1 MKILNVSQAQ
11 DTEAW
16 LDARIGK
23 ITGTKAGTLALEHYA
38 QKDVAKLE
46 AMADKAKTEEKAKE
60 YREKARQ
67 AKRDNERLKVNLDFW
82 QFLADMIAEQPDGEP
97 PMERGHRLENTN
109 IMMACDKF
117 DISPDVVEFDTGMWV
132 SSTDDRIAVS
142 PDAHAKPQKHID
154 IDGLE
159 HNPTFAFEAK
169 SLGTKYHLQ
178 TVVPFR
184 VYQMLNYSE
193 TPDSQRNE
201 LQSLSLKLFPE
212 ILETRREFDFIPE
225 QYQSQVLQYFVVNPD
240 LQTVYFTMLDDRVYG
255 SLQHEVF
262 AVERQSVASEI
273 EAQETKELQTLA
285 LIDELQKLGGVD
297 W

>member
-11 DTEAW
+11 DTQAW

-46 AMADKAKTEEKAKE
+46 AMADKAKTEEKAEE
-60 YREKARQ
+60 YREKAEQ
-67 AKRDNERLKVNLDFW
+67 AKRDNARLKVNLDFW
-82 QFLADMIAEQPDGEP
+82 QFLADIIAEQPDGEP

-109 IMMACDKF
+109 IMLACEKLG
-117 DISPDVVEFDTGMWV
+117 IPTYSVEFDAGMWV
-132 SSTDDRIAVS
+132 SDVDDRIAVS
-142 PDAHAKPQKHID
+142 PDAHAKPQIG
-154 IDGLE
+154 INGLE
-159 HNPTFAFEAK
+159 YNSTFAFEAK

-184 VYQMLNYSE
+184 VFQMLNDSE
-193 TPDSQRNE
+193 TPNSQRDG
-201 LQSLSLKLFPE
+201 LRSLALKLFPE
-212 ILETRREFDFIPE
+212 VLESRREFDFIPE

-240 LQTVYFTMLDDRVYG
+240 LETVYFTMFDDRVYS
-255 SLQHEVF
+255 SLRHEVF
-262 AVERQSVASEI
+262 EVDRLSVASEI
-273 EAQETKELQTLA
+273 EAQETKELQTLT

>member
-11 DTEAW
+11 DTQAW

-23 ITGTKAGTLALEHYA
+23 ITGTKAGTLSLENYA

-46 AMADKAKTEEKAKE
+46 AMADKAKTEEKAEE
-60 YREKARQ
+60 YREKAEQ

-109 IMMACDKF
+109 IMMACEKL
-117 DISPDVVEFDTGMWV
+117 DISADIVEFDTGMWV
-132 SSTDDRIAVS
+132 SDVDDRIAVS
-142 PDAHAKPQKHID
+142 PDAHAKPQID
-154 IDGLE
+154 INGLKY
-159 HNPTFAFEAK
+159 NPTFAFEAK

-184 VYQMLNYSE
+184 VSQMLNDPE
-193 TPDSQRNE
+193 TPNSQRDE
-201 LQSLSLKLFPE
+201 LQSLALKLFPE
-212 ILETRREFDFIPE
+212 VLQSRREFDFIPE
-225 QYQSQVLQYFVVNPD
+225 QYQAQVLQYFVVNPD
-240 LQTVYFTMLDDRVYG
+240 LQTVYFTMYDDRVYS
-255 SLQHEVF
+255 SLRHEVF
-262 AVERQSVASEI
+262 EVDRLSVASEI

>member
-46 AMADKAKTEEKAKE
+46 AMADKAKTEEKAEE

-109 IMMACDKF
+109 IMMACEKF

-132 SSTDDRIAVS
+132 SDVDDRIAVS
-142 PDAHAKPQKHID
+142 PDAHAKPRIFN
-154 IDGLE
+154 GLG

-240 LQTVYFTMLDDRVYG
+240 LHTVYFTMLDDRVYG

-285 LIDELQKLGGVD
+285 LIDGLQKLGDVD

>member
-142 PDAHAKPQKHID
+142 PDAHAKPQN

-193 TPDSQRNE
+193 TPNSQRNE

-240 LQTVYFTMLDDRVYG
+240 LKTVYFTMFDDRVYG

>member
-1 MKILNVSQAQ
+1 MRILNVSQTQ
-11 DTEAW
+11 DTQAW

-38 QKDVAKLE
+38 QKDVSKLE
-46 AMADKAKTEEKAKE
+46 AMADKAKTEEKAEE
-60 YREKARQ
+60 YREKAKQ

-109 IMMACDKF
+109 IMMACEKL
-117 DISPDVVEFDTGMWV
+117 DISTDIVEFDTGMWV
-132 SSTDDRIAVS
+132 SDVDDRIAVS
-142 PDAHAKPQKHID
+142 PDAHAKPQ
-154 IDGLE
+154 GLE
-159 HNPTFAFEAK
+159 YNPTFAFEAK

-184 VYQMLNYSE
+184 VFQMLNDSE
-193 TPDSQRNE
+193 TPNSQRAE
-201 LQSLSLKLFPE
+201 LQSLALKLFPE
-212 ILETRREFDFIPE
+212 VLESRREFDFIPE
-225 QYQSQVLQYFVVNPD
+225 QYQAQVLQYFVVNPD
-240 LQTVYFTMLDDRVYG
+240 LETVYFTMYDDRVYS
-255 SLQHEVF
+255 SLRHEVF
-262 AVERQSVASEI
+262 QVDRLSVASEI
-273 EAQETKELQTLA
+273 EAQETKELQTLT

>member
-23 ITGTKAGTLALEHYA
+23 ITGTKAGTLALEHYT

-46 AMADKAKTEEKAKE
+46 AMADKAKTEEKAEE

-109 IMMACDKF
+109 IMMACEKF

-132 SSTDDRIAVS
+132 SDVDDRIAVS
-142 PDAHAKPQKHID
+142 PDAHAKPRIFN
-154 IDGLE
+154 GLE

-201 LQSLSLKLFPE
+201 LQSLALKLFPE
-212 ILETRREFDFIPE
+212 ILGTRREFDFIPE
-225 QYQSQVLQYFVVNPD
+225 QYQSQVLQYFIVNPD
-240 LQTVYFTMLDDRVYG
+240 LHTVYFTMLDDRVYG

>member
-46 AMADKAKTEEKAKE
+46 AIADKAKTEEKAEE

-109 IMMACDKF
+109 IMMACEKF

-132 SSTDDRIAVS
+132 SDVDDRIAVS
-142 PDAHAKPQKHID
+142 PDAHAKPRIFN
-154 IDGLE
+154 GLE

-193 TPDSQRNE
+193 TPNSQRNE
-201 LQSLSLKLFPE
+201 LQSLALKLFPE

-240 LQTVYFTMLDDRVYG
+240 LHTVYFTMLDDRVYG

-273 EAQETKELQTLA
+273 EAQEAKELQTLA
-285 LIDELQKLGGVD
+285 LIDGLQKLGGVD

>member
-46 AMADKAKTEEKAKE
+46 AMADKAKTEEKAEE

-97 PMERGHRLENTN
+97 PMERGHRLENAN
-109 IMMACDKF
+109 IMMACEKF

-132 SSTDDRIAVS
+132 SDVDDRIAVS
-142 PDAHAKPQKHID
+142 PDAHAKPRIFN
-154 IDGLE
+154 GLE

-201 LQSLSLKLFPE
+201 LQSLALKLFPE
-212 ILETRREFDFIPE
+212 ILGTRREFDFIPE

-240 LQTVYFTMLDDRVYG
+240 LHTVYFTMLDDRVYG

-285 LIDELQKLGGVD
+285 LIDGLQKLGGVD

>member
-46 AMADKAKTEEKAKE
+46 AMADKAKTEEKAEE
-60 YREKARQ
+60 YRAKAEQ

-109 IMMACDKF
+109 IMMACEKF

-132 SSTDDRIAVS
+132 SDVDDRIAVS
-142 PDAHAKPQKHID
+142 PDAHAKPRIFN
-154 IDGLE
+154 GLE

-240 LQTVYFTMLDDRVYG
+240 LHTVYFTMLDDRVYG

-285 LIDELQKLGGVD
+285 LIDGLQKLGGVD

>member
-11 DTEAW
+11 DTQAW

-23 ITGTKAGTLALEHYA
+23 ITGTKAGALALERYA

-46 AMADKAKTEEKAKE
+46 AMADKAKTEEKAEE
-60 YREKARQ
+60 YRVKAEQ

-109 IMMACDKF
+109 IMMACEKL

-132 SSTDDRIAVS
+132 SDVDDRIAVS
-142 PDAHAKPQKHID
+142 PDAHAKPQID
-154 IDGLE
+154 INGLE
-159 HNPTFAFEAK
+159 YNPTFAFEAK

-178 TVVPFR
+178 TVAPFR
-184 VYQMLNYSE
+184 VFQLLNDSE
-193 TPDSQRNE
+193 TPSSQRDE
-201 LQSLSLKLFPE
+201 LQSLALKLFPE
-212 ILETRREFDFIPE
+212 ILESRREFDFIPE
-225 QYQSQVLQYFVVNPD
+225 QYQAQVIQYFIVNPD
-240 LQTVYFTMLDDRVYG
+240 LQTVYFTMFDDRVYG

-262 AVERQSVASEI
+262 EVDRRSVASEI

>member
-109 IMMACDKF
+109 IMMACKKF

-132 SSTDDRIAVS
+132 SDVDDRIAVS
-142 PDAHAKPQKHID
+142 PDAHAKPRIFN
-154 IDGLE
+154 GLE

-184 VYQMLNYSE
+184 VCQMLNYSG
-193 TPDSQRNE
+193 TPNSQRDE
-201 LQSLSLKLFPE
+201 LQSLALKLFPE
-212 ILETRREFDFIPE
+212 ILESRREFDFIPE

-240 LQTVYFTMLDDRVYG
+240 LKTVYFTMFDDRVYG

-273 EAQETKELQTLA
+273 EAQETKELQTLG

>member
-11 DTEAW
+11 DTQAW

-23 ITGTKAGTLALEHYA
+23 ITGTKAGTLAIEHYA

-46 AMADKAKTEEKAKE
+46 AMADKAKTEEKAE
-60 YREKARQ
+60 ECRAKAEQ

-109 IMMACDKF
+109 IMMACEKLG
-117 DISPDVVEFDTGMWV
+117 ISPDVVEFDTGMWV
-132 SSTDDRIAVS
+132 SDVDDRIAVS
-142 PDAHAKPQKHID
+142 PDAHAKLQID
-154 IDGLE
+154 INGLE
-159 HNPTFAFEAK
+159 YCPTFAFEAK

-184 VYQMLNYSE
+184 VFMMLN
-193 TPDSQRNE
+193 DSGTSDEQRE
-201 LQSLSLKLFPE
+201 GLRSLALKLFPE
-212 ILETRREFDFIPE
+212 VLGSRREFDFVPE
-225 QYQSQVLQYFVVNPD
+225 QYQAQVLQYFVVNPG
-240 LQTVYFTMLDDRVYG
+240 LRTVFFTMFDDRVYG

-262 AVERQSVASEI
+262 KVERGSVTDEI
-273 EAQETKELQTLA
+273 EAQETKELQTLN

>member
-46 AMADKAKTEEKAKE
+46 AMADKAKTEEKAEE
-60 YREKARQ
+60 YREKAEQ

-109 IMMACDKF
+109 IMMACEKF
-117 DISPDVVEFDTGMWV
+117 DISTDIVEFDTGMWV
-132 SSTDDRIAVS
+132 SDVDDRIAVS
-142 PDAHAKPQKHID
+142 PDAHAKPRIFN
-154 IDGLE
+154 GLE

-193 TPDSQRNE
+193 TPNSQRNE
-201 LQSLSLKLFPE
+201 LQSLALKLFPE

-240 LQTVYFTMLDDRVYG
+240 LHTVYFTMLDDRVYG

-285 LIDELQKLGGVD
+285 LIDGLQKLGGVD

>member
-46 AMADKAKTEEKAKE
+46 AMADKAKTEEKAEE

-109 IMMACDKF
+109 IMMACEKF

-132 SSTDDRIAVS
+132 SDVDDRIAVS
-142 PDAHAKPQKHID
+142 PDAHAKPRIFN
-154 IDGLE
+154 GLE

-193 TPDSQRNE
+193 TPNSQRNE
-201 LQSLSLKLFPE
+201 LQSLALKLFPE

-240 LQTVYFTMLDDRVYG
+240 LHTVYFTMLDDRVYG

-273 EAQETKELQTLA
+273 EAQETKELQTLS
-285 LIDELQKLGGVD
+285 LIDGLQKLGGVD

>member
-46 AMADKAKTEEKAKE
+46 AMADKAKTEEKAEE

-142 PDAHAKPQKHID
+142 PDAHAKPQNIN
-154 IDGLE
+154 GLE

-193 TPDSQRNE
+193 TPNSQRDE
-201 LQSLSLKLFPE
+201 LQSLALKLFPE

-240 LQTVYFTMLDDRVYG
+240 LKTVYFTMFDDRVYG

>member
-1 MKILNVSQAQ
+1 MRILNVSQSQ
-11 DTEAW
+11 DTQAW

-46 AMADKAKTEEKAKE
+46 AMADKAKTEEKAEE
-60 YREKARQ
+60 YREKAEQ
-67 AKRDNERLKVNLDFW
+67 AKRDNARLKVNLDFW

-109 IMMACDKF
+109 IMMACEKL

-132 SSTDDRIAVS
+132 SDVDDRIAVS
-142 PDAHAKPQKHID
+142 PDAHAKPQTD
-154 IDGLE
+154 INGLKY
-159 HNPTFAFEAK
+159 NPTFAFEAK

-184 VYQMLNYSE
+184 VFQMLKDSE
-193 TPDSQRNE
+193 TSDEQREE
-201 LQSLSLKLFPE
+201 LCSLALKLFPE
-212 ILETRREFDFIPE
+212 ILESRREFDFIPE
-225 QYQSQVLQYFVVNPD
+225 QYQAQVLQYFVVNPD
-240 LQTVYFTMLDDRVYG
+240 LKTVYFTMYDDRVYS
-255 SLQHEVF
+255 SLRHEVF
-262 AVERQSVASEI
+262 EVDRLSVASEI
-273 EAQETKELQTLA
+273 EAQETKELQTLT

>member
-46 AMADKAKTEEKAKE
+46 AMADKAKTEEKAEE

-97 PMERGHRLENTN
+97 PMERGHRLENGN
-109 IMMACDKF
+109 IMMACEKF

-132 SSTDDRIAVS
+132 SDVDDRIAVS
-142 PDAHAKPQKHID
+142 PDAHAKPRIFN
-154 IDGLE
+154 GLE

-193 TPDSQRNE
+193 TPNSQRNE
-201 LQSLSLKLFPE
+201 LQSLALKLFPE

-225 QYQSQVLQYFVVNPD
+225 QYQSQVLQYFIVNPD
-240 LQTVYFTMLDDRVYG
+240 LRTAYFTMLDDRVYG

-262 AVERQSVASEI
+262 AVDRQSVASEI

>member
-46 AMADKAKTEEKAKE
+46 AMADKAKTEEKAEE

-109 IMMACDKF
+109 IMMACEKF

-132 SSTDDRIAVS
+132 SDVDNRIAVS
-142 PDAHAKPQKHID
+142 PDAHAKPRIFN
-154 IDGLE
+154 GLG

-193 TPDSQRNE
+193 TPNSQRNE

-240 LQTVYFTMLDDRVYG
+240 LHTVYFTMLDDRVYG

-285 LIDELQKLGGVD
+285 LIDGLQKLGDVD

>member
-16 LDARIGK
+16 LAARIGK

-38 QKDVAKLE
+38 QKDVAKLK
-46 AMADKAKTEEKAKE
+46 AMADKAKTEEKAEE

-109 IMMACDKF
+109 IMMACEKF

-132 SSTDDRIAVS
+132 SDVDNRIAVS
-142 PDAHAKPQKHID
+142 PDAHAKPRIFN
-154 IDGLE
+154 GLE

-184 VYQMLNYSE
+184 VCQMLNYSE
-193 TPDSQRNE
+193 TPNSQRNE
-201 LQSLSLKLFPE
+201 LQSLALKLFPE

-225 QYQSQVLQYFVVNPD
+225 QYQSQVLQYFIVNPD
-240 LQTVYFTMLDDRVYG
+240 LHTVYFTMLDDRVYG

-262 AVERQSVASEI
+262 AVDRQSVASEI

>member
-46 AMADKAKTEEKAKE
+46 AMADKAKTEEKAEE

-109 IMMACDKF
+109 IMMACEKF

-132 SSTDDRIAVS
+132 SDVDDRIAVS
-142 PDAHAKPQKHID
+142 PDAHAKPRIFN
-154 IDGLE
+154 GLE

-201 LQSLSLKLFPE
+201 LQSLALKLFPE
-212 ILETRREFDFIPE
+212 ILGTRREFDFIPE
-225 QYQSQVLQYFVVNPD
+225 QYQSQVLQYFIVNPD
-240 LQTVYFTMLDDRVYG
+240 LHTVYFAMLDDRVYG

-262 AVERQSVASEI
+262 AVDRQSVASEI

>member
-46 AMADKAKTEEKAKE
+46 AMADKAKTEEKAEE

-109 IMMACDKF
+109 IMMACEKF

-132 SSTDDRIAVS
+132 SDVDDRIAVS
-142 PDAHAKPQKHID
+142 PDAHAKPQIFN
-154 IDGLE
+154 GLE

-193 TPDSQRNE
+193 TPNSQRNE
-201 LQSLSLKLFPE
+201 LQSLALKLFPE

-225 QYQSQVLQYFVVNPD
+225 QYQSQVLQYFIVNPD
-240 LQTVYFTMLDDRVYG
+240 LHTVYFTMLDDRVYG

-262 AVERQSVASEI
+262 AVDRQSVASEI

>member
-46 AMADKAKTEEKAKE
+46 AMADKAKTEEKAEE

-82 QFLADMIAEQPDGEP
+82 QFLADMIAEQPGGEP

-109 IMMACDKF
+109 IMMACEKF

-132 SSTDDRIAVS
+132 SDVDDRIAVS
-142 PDAHAKPQKHID
+142 PDAHAKPRIFN
-154 IDGLE
+154 GLE

-201 LQSLSLKLFPE
+201 LQSLALKLFPE
-212 ILETRREFDFIPE
+212 ILGTRREFDFIPE
-225 QYQSQVLQYFVVNPD
+225 QYQSQVLQYFIVNPD
-240 LQTVYFTMLDDRVYG
+240 LHTVYFTMLDDRVYG

-262 AVERQSVASEI
+262 AVDRQSVASEI

>member
-1 MKILNVSQAQ
+1 MKILNVSQSQ
-11 DTEAW
+11 DTQAW

-46 AMADKAKTEEKAKE
+46 AMADKAKTEEKAEE
-60 YREKARQ
+60 YREKAEQ
-67 AKRDNERLKVNLDFW
+67 AKRDNARLKVNLDFW

-109 IMMACDKF
+109 IMMACEKLG
-117 DISPDVVEFDTGMWV
+117 IPTYSVEFDAGMWV
-132 SSTDDRIAVS
+132 SDVDDRIAVS
-142 PDAHAKPQKHID
+142 PDAHAKPQTD
-154 IDGLE
+154 INGLKY
-159 HNPTFAFEAK
+159 NPTFAFEAK

-184 VYQMLNYSE
+184 VSQMLHDPE
-193 TPDSQRNE
+193 TTNSQRDE
-201 LQSLSLKLFPE
+201 LQSLALKLFPE
-212 ILETRREFDFIPE
+212 ILESHREFDFIPE
-225 QYQSQVLQYFVVNPD
+225 PYQPQVLQYFVVNPD
-240 LQTVYFTMLDDRVYG
+240 LQTVYFTMYDDRVYS
-255 SLQHEVF
+255 SLRHEVF
-262 AVERQSVASEI
+262 AVERRSVASEI

>member
-11 DTEAW
+11 DTQAW

-23 ITGTKAGTLALEHYA
+23 ITGIKAGTLALEHYA

-46 AMADKAKTEEKAKE
+46 AMADKAKTEEKAEE

-109 IMMACDKF
+109 IMMACEKF

-132 SSTDDRIAVS
+132 SDVDDRIAVS
-142 PDAHAKPQKHID
+142 PDAHAKPRIFN
-154 IDGLE
+154 GLE

-201 LQSLSLKLFPE
+201 LQSLALKLFPE

-240 LQTVYFTMLDDRVYG
+240 LHTVYFTMLDDRVYG

-285 LIDELQKLGGVD
+285 LIDGLQKLGGVD

>member
-23 ITGTKAGTLALEHYA
+23 ITGTKAGTLALEHYT
-38 QKDVAKLE
+38 QKDVAKLA
-46 AMADKAKTEEKAKE
+46 AMADKAKTEEKAEE

-109 IMMACDKF
+109 IMMACEKF

-132 SSTDDRIAVS
+132 SDVDDRIAVS
-142 PDAHAKPQKHID
+142 PDAHAKPRIFN
-154 IDGLE
+154 GLE

-201 LQSLSLKLFPE
+201 LQSLALKLFPE
-212 ILETRREFDFIPE
+212 ILGTRREFDFIPE
-225 QYQSQVLQYFVVNPD
+225 QYQSQVLQYFIVNPD
-240 LQTVYFTMLDDRVYG
+240 LHTVYFTMLDDRVYG

-262 AVERQSVASEI
+262 AVDRQSVASEI

>member
-46 AMADKAKTEEKAKE
+46 AMADKAKTEEKAEE

-82 QFLADMIAEQPDGEP
+82 QFIADMIAEQPDGEP

-109 IMMACDKF
+109 IMMACEKL

-132 SSTDDRIAVS
+132 SDVDDRIAVS
-142 PDAHAKPQKHID
+142 PDAHAKPQID
-154 IDGLE
+154 INGLGY
-159 HNPTFAFEAK
+159 NPTFAFEAK

-201 LQSLSLKLFPE
+201 LQSLALKLFPE

-225 QYQSQVLQYFVVNPD
+225 QYQSQVLQYFIVNPD
-240 LQTVYFTMLDDRVYG
+240 LHTVYFTMFDDRVYG

-262 AVERQSVASEI
+262 EVDRRSVASEI

-285 LIDELQKLGGVD
+285 LIDGLQKLGGAD

>member
-46 AMADKAKTEEKAKE
+46 AMADKAKTEEKAEE

-109 IMMACDKF
+109 IMMACEKF

-132 SSTDDRIAVS
+132 SDVDDRIAVS
-142 PDAHAKPQKHID
+142 PDAHAKPRIFN
-154 IDGLE
+154 GLE

-201 LQSLSLKLFPE
+201 LQSLALKLFPE

-240 LQTVYFTMLDDRVYG
+240 LHTVYFTMLDDRVYG

-285 LIDELQKLGGVD
+285 LIDGLQKLGGVD

>member
-46 AMADKAKTEEKAKE
+46 AMADKAKTEEKAEE

-109 IMMACDKF
+109 IMMACEKF
-117 DISPDVVEFDTGMWV
+117 DISPDVVEFDTGMWISDV
-132 SSTDDRIAVS
+132 DDRIAVS
-142 PDAHAKPQKHID
+142 PDAHAKPRIFN
-154 IDGLE
+154 GLE

-193 TPDSQRNE
+193 TPNSQRNE
-201 LQSLSLKLFPE
+201 LQSLALKLFPE

-225 QYQSQVLQYFVVNPD
+225 QYQAQVLQYFVVNPD
-240 LQTVYFTMLDDRVYG
+240 LQTVYFTMFDDRVYG

-262 AVERQSVASEI
+262 AVDRRSVASEI

>member
-46 AMADKAKTEEKAKE
+46 AMADKAKTEEKAEE

-82 QFLADMIAEQPDGEP
+82 QFLADMIAEQPGGEP

-109 IMMACDKF
+109 IMMACEKF

-132 SSTDDRIAVS
+132 SDVDDRIAVS
-142 PDAHAKPQKHID
+142 PDAHAKPRIFN
-154 IDGLE
+154 GLE

-184 VYQMLNYSE
+184 VYQMLNYSK

-201 LQSLSLKLFPE
+201 LQSLALKLFPE
-212 ILETRREFDFIPE
+212 ILGTRREFDFIPE
-225 QYQSQVLQYFVVNPD
+225 QYQSQVLQYFIVNPD
-240 LQTVYFTMLDDRVYG
+240 LHTVYFTMLDDRVYG

-262 AVERQSVASEI
+262 AVDRQSVASEI

>member
-46 AMADKAKTEEKAKE
+46 AMADKAKTEEKAEE

-109 IMMACDKF
+109 IMMACEKF

-132 SSTDDRIAVS
+132 SDVDDRIAVS
-142 PDAHAKPQKHID
+142 PDAHAKPRIFN
-154 IDGLE
+154 GLE

-193 TPDSQRNE
+193 TPNSQRNE
-201 LQSLSLKLFPE
+201 LQSLALKLFPE

-225 QYQSQVLQYFVVNPD
+225 QYQSQVLQYFVVNTD
-240 LQTVYFTMLDDRVYG
+240 LHTVYFTMLDDRVYG

-285 LIDELQKLGGVD
+285 LIDGLQKLGGVD

>member
-46 AMADKAKTEEKAKE
+46 AMADKAKTEEKAEE

-97 PMERGHRLENTN
+97 PMERGHRLENPN
-109 IMMACDKF
+109 IMMACEKF

-132 SSTDDRIAVS
+132 SDVDDRIAVS
-142 PDAHAKPQKHID
+142 PDAHAKPRIFN
-154 IDGLE
+154 GLE

-193 TPDSQRNE
+193 TPNSQRNE

-240 LQTVYFTMLDDRVYG
+240 LHTVYFTMLDDRVYG

-285 LIDELQKLGGVD
+285 LIDGLQKLGGVD

>member
-46 AMADKAKTEEKAKE
+46 AMADKAKTEEKAEE

-109 IMMACDKF
+109 IMMACEKF

-132 SSTDDRIAVS
+132 SDVDDRIAVS
-142 PDAHAKPQKHID
+142 PDAHAKPRIFN
-154 IDGLE
+154 GME

-193 TPDSQRNE
+193 TPNSQRNE
-201 LQSLSLKLFPE
+201 LQSLALKLFPE
-212 ILETRREFDFIPE
+212 MLETRREFDFIPE

-240 LQTVYFTMLDDRVYG
+240 LKTVYFTMFDDRVYG

-285 LIDELQKLGGVD
+285 LIDGLQKLGGVD

>member
-46 AMADKAKTEEKAKE
+46 AMADKAKTEEKAEE

-97 PMERGHRLENTN
+97 PMERGHRLENPN
-109 IMMACDKF
+109 IMMACEKF

-132 SSTDDRIAVS
+132 SDVDDRIAVS
-142 PDAHAKPQKHID
+142 PDAHAKPRIFN
-154 IDGLE
+154 GLE

-240 LQTVYFTMLDDRVYG
+240 LHTVYFTMLDDRVYG

-285 LIDELQKLGGVD
+285 LIDGLQKLGGVD